1 MNTPAGT
8 QPPVQRPDAAATDQS
23 QPLPLFPNYTQMPRR
38 ISIRQWR
45 AIRLVAF
52 ALGIAEI
59 VLLFVEPQLGLDIFF
74 GVAVP
79 ALPLLW
85 FVAPGVWRNLCPL
98 AAANQTPRLFG
109 FTRALKAP
117 RWIADNGFLIGATA
131 FFLLV
136 PARKFLLNTS
146 GPALGALLAVLLVLA
161 FVGGIFLKGKSGWCS
176 TVCPLLPVQRL
187 YGQHPF
193 IQSPNGHCEPCVGCA
208 KNCNDFNPHVA
219 FLADQYDTDRAWQL
233 RRRLFAAAF
242 PGLIVGYYT
251 IPNPP
256 AVSIPVMYGLIGL
269 TVLVSVGLF
278 FVLDAVLRQP
288 LGRLTAV
295 WTALAL
301 NLYYWWTSELT
312 LALWSVESA
321 AVMWAWRGVVLAL
334 TAVWLVRFVGKEK
347 AFVAAA
353 AGPVGAT
360 VAAGAVAARERKINS
375 AGSAPEVTVVD
386 SDGNETRLVAA
397 VEQPLLDIIEGAG
410 LPIEAGCRMGVC
422 GADPIAVL
430 EGMGSLPPVSSD
442 ERQTLNRLDLPPST
456 RMACVS
462 RVTGTCRVSLVP
474 EKGGGA
480 AAGPPPFQVAAD
492 VRRVV
497 VIGHGIA
504 GVTAADFVR
513 RFHPD
518 CEIDLVGREPHNLYN
533 RMAITRL
540 VYGRS
545 AMQGLYL
552 QRESWYE
559 DKRITSWL
567 NTEAMRIDRPAQ
579 QVHLG
584 TGDVLD
590 YDRLI
595 LATGSR
601 SSVPPVPGMEGPGV
615 FVMRDAD
622 DAIAVRRAVQQQQR
636 RRVVVTGGGLLGL
649 EAAYALSKLNVWVT
663 VLERSPHLLRRQ
675 LDARAAAL
683 LQSYFS
689 NLGIDVVCGT
699 GIDQVLRDDDGLLL
713 QTRDG
718 QSLPPCDL
726 LVVTTGITPY
736 IELGWDAGLA
746 VDDGI
751 VVDAGM
757 RTSDPRVFAAG
768 DCASL
773 DGVVAG
779 LWPTAVKQAEV
790 AARNCLGDSQIYVPA
805 PPVTILK
812 VVGVDVMSLG
822 RFQPADG
829 DHAVTQEE
837 PEEHRYRKL
846 VVDTTGTVVGAIL
859 MGYPEDAP
867 LVTKA
872 VERKADVRAVYQRL
886 SAGDW
891 KALAEAV

>member
-1 MNTPAGT
+1 MSTAAGPRPAVPGPDT
-8 QPPVQRPDAAATDQS
+8 VASAQR
-23 QPLPLFPNYTQMPRR
+23 QPLPLFPNYTQMQRR

-45 AIRLVAF
+45 AIRLLVF

-59 VLLFVEPQLGLDIFF
+59 VLLFVEPQLGLDLFF
-74 GVAVP
+74 GIVVP

-117 RWIADNGFLIGATA
+117 RWIAEYGLLIGATGL
-131 FFLLV
+131 FVLV
-136 PARKFLLNTS
+136 PARKFLLNDS

-161 FVGGIFLKGKSGWCS
+161 FVGGIFLTGKSGWCS

-193 IQSPNGHCEPCVGCA
+193 IQSPNSHCDPCVSCA

-251 IPNPP
+251 TPDPP
-256 AVSIPVMYGLIGL
+256 TVSIPVMYGLIGL

-295 WTALAL
+295 WTVLAL
-301 NLYYWWTSELT
+301 NLYYWWTSEVT
-312 LALWSVESA
+312 LARWSVESA
-321 AVMWAWRGVVLAL
+321 AITWAWRGVVLAL

-347 AFVAAA
+347 SFVAA

-360 VAAGAVAARERKINS
+360 VAAGAVAARKRKVNS
-375 AGSAPEVTVVD
+375 AGSGPEVTVVD
-386 SDGNETRLVAA
+386 ADGNETRLVAA
-397 VEQPLLDIIEGAG
+397 VGEPLLDIIEGAG

-430 EGMGSLPPVSSD
+430 EGMESLPPVSSD
-442 ERQTLNRLDLPPST
+442 EQQTLNRLDLAPST
-456 RMACVS
+456 RMACES

-480 AAGPPPFQVAAD
+480 AASPPPFEVAAD

-518 CEIDLVGREPHNLYN
+518 CEIDLVGREPHHLYN

-552 QRESWYE
+552 QKESWYE

-567 NTEAMRIDRPAQ
+567 NTEALRIDRQAQ

-584 TGDVLD
+584 TGDVLN

-601 SSVPPVPGMEGPGV
+601 SSVPSVPGIEGRGT

-622 DAIAVRRAVQQQQR
+622 DAIAVRRAAQR
-636 RRVVVTGGGLLGL
+636 QRCRVVVVAGGGLLGL
-649 EAAYALSKLNVWVT
+649 EAAYALSKLNVSVT
-663 VLERSPHLLRRQ
+663 VLERSAHLLRRQ
-675 LDARAAAL
+675 LDERAAML
-683 LQSYFS
+683 LQSYFG
-689 NLGIDVVCGT
+689 NLGIDVVCGS
-699 GIDQVLRDDDGLLL
+699 GIDEVMRDADGPMLLRTSAGHRL
-713 QTRDG
+713 
-718 QSLPPCDL
+718 PCDL
-726 LVVTTGITPY
+726 LVAAAGITPH
-736 IELGWDAGLA
+736 IELGRAAGLA
-746 VDDGI
+746 VDRGI
-751 VVDAGM
+751 IVDAGM
-757 RTSDPRVFAAG
+757 RTSDPRVLAAG

-773 DGVVAG
+773 DGVVTG
-779 LWPTAVKQAEV
+779 LWPPAVKQAEV

-822 RFQPADG
+822 RFQQADG
-829 DHAVTQEE
+829 DYAVVREE

-846 VVDTTGTVVGAIL
+846 VVDATGRVVGAIL
-859 MGYPEDAP
+859 MGYPDDAP
-867 LVTKA
+867 LVTTA

-891 KALAEAV
+891 KALAEAG